1 MITAGSE
8 TERRTME
15 YFYLFLK
22 ISLVGS
28 AILFS
33 DFIYAQI
40 GWWFAVVMI
49 LVLWASAYFDK
60 KSIRIK
66 KQKLTERFSIL
77 KTLDSGQSVNVELTN
92 GELFSN
98 YIFSYFNEEKITVA
112 KKLEREQI
120 MQGEDNI
127 REIKFTK
134 IHSITSTDVQV
145 ARRRPRF

>member
-1 MITAGSE
+1 
-8 TERRTME
+8 ME

-28 AILFS
+28 TILFS
-33 DFIYAQI
+33 DFIFGQI
-40 GWWFAVVMI
+40 GWWFAVVII
-49 LVLWASAYFDK
+49 LALWASGYFDK
-60 KSIRIK
+60 KSIQIK

-92 GELFSN
+92 GELFSD
-98 YIFSYFNEEKITVA
+98 YIFSYFNEDEITVA

-120 MQGEDNI
+120 MQEEDNI

-134 IHSITSTDVQV
+134 IQSITSPDVQV
-145 ARRRPRF
+145 ARRSRRF

>member
-1 MITAGSE
+1 
-8 TERRTME
+8 ME

-28 AILFS
+28 TILFS
-33 DFIYAQI
+33 DFIFGQI

-49 LVLWASAYFDK
+49 LALWASGYFDK
-60 KSIRIK
+60 KSIQIK

-77 KTLDSGQSVNVELTN
+77 KTLDSGQSVNVELKN
-92 GELFSN
+92 GELFSDYN
-98 YIFSYFNEEKITVA
+98 FSSFNEDEITVA

-120 MQGEDNI
+120 TQGEDNV

-134 IHSITSTDVQV
+134 IQSITSPDVQV
-145 ARRRPRF
+145 ARRRRRF

>member
-1 MITAGSE
+1 
-8 TERRTME
+8 ME

-28 AILFS
+28 TILFS
-33 DFIYAQI
+33 DFIFGQI

-49 LVLWASAYFDK
+49 LALWASGYFDK
-60 KSIRIK
+60 KSIQIK

-92 GELFSN
+92 GELFSD
-98 YIFSYFNEEKITVA
+98 YIFSSFNEDEITVA

-120 MQGEDNI
+120 TQGEDNV

-134 IHSITSTDVQV
+134 IQSITSPDVQV
-145 ARRRPRF
+145 ARRRRRF

>member
-1 MITAGSE
+1 
-8 TERRTME
+8 ME

-33 DFIYAQI
+33 EFIYGQI

-60 KSIRIK
+60 KSIQIK

-77 KTLDSGQSVNVELTN
+77 KTLDIGQSVTVELTN
-92 GELFSN
+92 GELFSD
-98 YIFSYFNEEKITVA
+98 YIFSSFNEDEITVA
-112 KKLEREQI
+112 KKLEQEQI
-120 MQGEDNI
+120 MDGVDNI
-127 REIKFTK
+127 QEIKFSK
-134 IHSITSTDVQV
+134 IQSITSPDVQV
-145 ARRRPRF
+145 SRRRRRF

>member
-1 MITAGSE
+1 
-8 TERRTME
+8 ME

-28 AILFS
+28 TILFS
-33 DFIYAQI
+33 DFIFGQI

-49 LVLWASAYFDK
+49 LALWASGYFDK
-60 KSIRIK
+60 KSIQIK

-77 KTLDSGQSVNVELTN
+77 KTLDSGQSVNVELKN
-92 GELFSN
+92 GELFSDYN
-98 YIFSYFNEEKITVA
+98 FSSFNEDEITVA

-120 MQGEDNI
+120 MQGGDNV

-134 IHSITSTDVQV
+134 IQSITSSDVQV
-145 ARRRPRF
+145 ARRRRRF

>member
-1 MITAGSE
+1 
-8 TERRTME
+8 ME

-33 DFIYAQI
+33 DFIYGQI

-49 LVLWASAYFDK
+49 LALWAASYFDK
-60 KSIRIK
+60 KLIQLK

-77 KTLDSGQSVNVELTN
+77 ETLDSGQLVTIELTN

-98 YIFSYFNEEKITVA
+98 YIFSYFNEDEITVA
-112 KKLEREQI
+112 KKLEQEQI
-120 MQGEDNI
+120 LQGEDNI
-127 REIKFTK
+127 REIKFTR
-134 IHSITSTDVQV
+134 IQSITSPDVQV
-145 ARRRPRF
+145 ARRRRRF

>member
-1 MITAGSE
+1 
-8 TERRTME
+8 ME

-28 AILFS
+28 TILFS
-33 DFIYAQI
+33 DFIFGQI

-49 LVLWASAYFDK
+49 LALWASGYFDK
-60 KSIRIK
+60 KSIQIK

-77 KTLDSGQSVNVELTN
+77 KTLDSGQSVNVELKS
-92 GELFSN
+92 GELFSDYN
-98 YIFSYFNEEKITVA
+98 FSSFNEDEITVA

-120 MQGEDNI
+120 TQGEDNV

-134 IHSITSTDVQV
+134 IQSITSPDVQV
-145 ARRRPRF
+145 ARRRRRF

>member
-1 MITAGSE
+1 
-8 TERRTME
+8 ME

-33 DFIYAQI
+33 EFIYGQI

-60 KSIRIK
+60 KSIQIK

-77 KTLDSGQSVNVELTN
+77 KTLDSGQLVTVELTN
-92 GELFSN
+92 GELFSD
-98 YIFSYFNEEKITVA
+98 YIFSSFNEDEITVA
-112 KKLEREQI
+112 KKLEQEQI
-120 MQGEDNI
+120 MDGVDNI

-134 IHSITSTDVQV
+134 IQSITSPDVQV
-145 ARRRPRF
+145 SRRRRRF

>member
-1 MITAGSE
+1 
-8 TERRTME
+8 ME

-33 DFIYAQI
+33 DFIYGQI

-49 LVLWASAYFDK
+49 LALWAASYFDK
-60 KSIRIK
+60 KLIQLK
-66 KQKLTERFSIL
+66 KQKLIERFSIL
-77 KTLDSGQSVNVELTN
+77 ETLDSGQSVTVELKN
-92 GELFSN
+92 GEMFPD
-98 YIFSYFNEEKITVA
+98 YIFSFFNEEEITVD

-120 MQGEDNI
+120 MQGEDNV

-134 IHSITSTDVQV
+134 IQSITSPDVQV
-145 ARRRPRF
+145 ARRSRRF